1 SGKEVSITAATDQ
14 HVQTHTVEQKTSGL
28 TLALSGTAGSALNT
42 TVETVQAAK
51 SAGNSRLE
59 ALQGVKAALSGAQAV
74 QAGRL
79 ADAQGADAGNNNT
92 VGISLSYGSQSSKSE
107 QQSEQTVAKGSTL
120 TAGNNLSIQAT
131 GSGVKG
137 VDGDLTIQGSQIKAG
152 NNILLQ
158 ANRDVN
164 LVSAENTS
172 KLEGKNT
179 SSGGSVGVGVGVGS
193 GGWGISVSASANQG
207 KGSEKGNGTTHTE
220 TTVDAGKQ
228 LAIISGRD
236 TTLTGAQAGGE
247 TVKVDAG
254 RHLTLTSEQDSD
266 RYDSKQQNASAGGS
280 FTFGSM
286 SGSASVNLSRDKMHS
301 NYDSVQEQTGIFAGR
316 GGFDVTTGQHT
327 QLNGAVI
334 ASTATADKNRLDT
347 GTLGFSDIENRA
359 DYKVEHQSVGI
370 STGGSIGG
378 QFAGNMANNLLV
390 GANHEGHADSTTQSA
405 VSAGNITIRDTK
417 SQKQDVADLN
427 RDAAHAN
434 QTLSPIFDRE
444 KEHQRLQQAQLI
456 GEIGNQVADIARTE
470 GQIAGEKAKRDPAAL
485 NQARAELE
493 AAGKPFTEQDVAQRA
508 YNNGMAASGF
518 GTGGKY
524 QQAIQAATAAVQGLA
539 GGNLSAALAGGA
551 APYLAEVVK
560 TMTTDPVTG
569 EVNKAANVTAHAV
582 VNAAL
587 AVAQGNNA
595 LAGAAGAAT
604 GEMVGM
610 IATQMYD
617 KPVSELSETEKQ
629 TVSTLA
635 TVAAGLA
642 GGLVGD
648 SGASAVAGALSGKTT
663 VENNYLSSKQI
674 DAWSA
679 EMKSCQAKGGDC
691 GGIIKKYEELS
702 TAQQKQLIS
711 DCAASP
717 ATCQQKYGDVLTDS
731 LAVKQ
736 AIDRALGEDIPIKM
750 VYDLTATFAQQM
762 QAEGVVATNKVSE
775 ALQEEYGLDEVQAGI
790 VASAAASAFGG
801 ISKVKG
807 NSQPKIEQ
815 ILKPEKN
822 WETARNKALD
832 LVGNLGADSKP
843 VIGRLEVSAGNGK
856 VIGRQSSDGKVGWRV
871 DYDPEKGTHINI
883 WDYSQ
888 GKGPG
893 KAVKQ
898 VIPFEGNEK
907 SFETILKQLNR

>member
-1 SGKEVSITAATDQ
+1 
-14 HVQTHTVEQKTSGL
+14 
-28 TLALSGTAGSALNT
+28 
-42 TVETVQAAK
+42 
-51 SAGNSRLE
+51 
-59 ALQGVKAALSGAQAV
+59 
-74 QAGRL
+74 
-79 ADAQGADAGNNNT
+79 
-92 VGISLSYGSQSSKSE
+92 
-107 QQSEQTVAKGSTL
+107 
-120 TAGNNLSIQAT
+120 
-131 GSGVKG
+131 
-137 VDGDLTIQGSQIKAG
+137 KAG

-327 QLNGAVI
+327 QLNGTVI